1 MSIGSVSVQRLSEAL
16 LKFNIPIEEPIPEF
30 SMDEIYEID
39 EGMDFS
45 ESMFI
50 MKLESAGIFDHE
62 DCQQEFFNAEIASS
76 SIASRGFLFEIKE
89 FSMLKENVKSI
100 WKTQHRPYKEENDG
114 NELLAKVYER
124 VEDLN
129 NSTLKTSIEI
139 PLLVKKGILHQL
151 SDECKVGWV
160 KNYKARLMSYISER
174 NEEK

>member
-1 MSIGSVSVQRLSEAL
+1 MG
-16 LKFNIPIEEPIPEF
+16 
-30 SMDEIYEID
+30 EIYEID
-39 EGMDFS
+39 EGIDFS

-62 DCQQEFFNAEIASS
+62 DCQQEFFNAEIVSS
-76 SIASRGFLFEIKE
+76 SIVSRGFSFEVKE
-89 FSMLKENVKSI
+89 FAMLKENVKSI

-129 NSTLKTSIEI
+129 NSTLKTNIDI

-160 KNYKARLMSYISER
+160 KNYKTRLISYISER
-174 NEEK
+174 SEEN